1 MLKKILSAAVCTAV
15 FSIALSA
22 QNISS
27 GNIFPEIWEGEKSL
41 RTESDCTKAE
51 GDFNN
56 DGIKDIAV
64 IATPKNPEFMRTRD
78 DGYVYNFNKPVL
90 AIFFGQKSGK
100 LKLFS
105 EYKNT
110 IPGDDAENE
119 DCFHETEM
127 SVSSK
132 GVLSI
137 SVSEFY
143 SQGGSDA
150 PKTEYV
156 FRYQKGD
163 FYLIGKNYDSFSR
176 YSGDG
181 EKVSENY
188 LTRKKQ
194 TVTYNMFDESV
205 PEKETWSKL
214 PSAPLQRLGE
224 KLLAVFE
231 E

>member
-1 MLKKILSAAVCTAV
+1 
-15 FSIALSA
+15 
-22 QNISS
+22 
-27 GNIFPEIWEGEKSL
+27 
-41 RTESDCTKAE
+41 
-51 GDFNN
+51 
-56 DGIKDIAV
+56 
-64 IATPKNPEFMRTRD
+64 
-78 DGYVYNFNKPVL
+78 
-90 AIFFGQKSGK
+90 
-100 LKLFS
+100 
-105 EYKNT
+105 
-110 IPGDDAENE
+110 
-119 DCFHETEM
+119 M

-188 LTRKKQ
+188 LTRKKK
-194 TVTYNMFDESV
+194 TVSYNVFDESV